1 MLNKQIPIKSET
13 SNELLVHSIFY
24 TIQGEG
30 PFAGE
35 TSVFVRLGG
44 CNLQCPKCDTEYTE
58 GSRRMSVGMITGRVI
73 DLWFNNRVE
82 SRLHY
87 MEKRP
92 LVVITGGEPFR
103 QDIQYLVTD
112 MIQDGWRVQIET
124 NGTLFREGLP
134 YGHPRFTIVCS
145 PKAGKV
151 NRYLEPHISAYKYVL
166 AADSVHPGD
175 GLPTSALGLPGVPA
189 RPQRERTPIYVNPV
203 DDHDPEVNAANLKA
217 AARSCMLYGYRLGIQ
232 LHKLVGVE

>member
-13 SNELLVHSIFY
+13 EPMLLVHSIFY

-44 CNLQCPKCDTEYTE
+44 CNLQCPKCDTEYSE
-58 GSRRMSVGMITGRVI
+58 GSKRI
-73 DLWFNNRVE
+73 DLRGIINNVWYAWLKNRKDASPTQE
-82 SRLHY
+82 P
-87 MEKRP
+87 KP

-103 QDIQYLVTD
+103 QNIGPLVSE
-112 MIQDGWRVQIET
+112 MIRLGWRVQIET

-134 YGHPRFTIVCS
+134 YGLRRLTVVCS

-151 NRYLEPHISAYKYVL
+151 NRHLEPNISVYKYVL
-166 AADSVHPGD
+166 AADCVDPDD
-175 GLPTSALGLPGVPA
+175 GLPTTALGLPGVPA
-189 RPQRERTPIYVNPV
+189 RPLRAGTPIYVNPV
-203 DDHDPEVNAANLKA
+203 DDHVPATNAANLQA
-217 AARSCMLYGYRLGIQ
+217 AAKSCLLHGYRLGIQ

>member
-1 MLNKQIPIKSET
+1 MLNKQIPIKLET
-13 SNELLVHSIFY
+13 EPELLVHSIFY

-35 TSVFVRLGG
+35 CSVFVRLGG

-58 GSRRMSVGMITGRVI
+58 GSVRMSNSKIMEDVQKYWSWGRYRNPTG
-73 DLWFNNRVE
+73 N
-82 SRLHY
+82 
-87 MEKRP
+87 P

-103 QDIQYLVTD
+103 QNIGPLVSE
-112 MIQDGWRVQIET
+112 MIRLGWRVQIET

-134 YGHPRFTIVCS
+134 YGLRRLTVVCS

-151 NRYLEPHISAYKYVL
+151 NKHLEPHISAYKYVL
-166 AADSVHPGD
+166 AADCVDPDD
-175 GLPTSALGLPGVPA
+175 GLPTAALGLPGRPA
-189 RPQRERTPIYVNPV
+189 RPLRAGTPIYVNPV
-203 DDHDPEVNAANLKA
+203 DDHDPATNAANLQA
-217 AARSCMLYGYRLGIQ
+217 AAKSCLLYGYRLGIQ